1 MEEVLV
7 PIISVL
13 MVFGLPMYW
22 VKRRYDLREK
32 EKLRELEGGP
42 APKELEALRHERKLL
57 TERIENL
64 ESIVC
69 SVDYE
74 LNTRL
79 ARLTEQHQLAE
90 APTGAPSERSP
101 SGAQVRAVAA
111 GERGNG
117 HTPPPSSPAVERRV
131 ASSPAVAAGPSGA
144 VAAVSDRAVRVES
157 TALDVR
163 RAAARAAALE
173 PVSDE
178 LQIGQVLDN
187 RYRIDRLIGR
197 GGMGAVYLAHD
208 EVLDELVALK
218 VVSAAHSHDPAESA
232 DRFRREAS
240 AARRIMSPNVIRIH
254 DLGQTRSGLL
264 YISMEHFAG
273 RTLAEVMQTRGPLPL
288 GELRD
293 IIGQVCDGLA
303 AAHDAGVIHR
313 DLKPHNVLVG
323 ERRAVKIIDFG
334 LAKSTFL
341 RGMTATGLIMGTPH
355 YMSPEQVKGIDV
367 DAASDIYALG
377 ALTFHAAT
385 GQPPFDGPTPIAIGF
400 AHLTEPPR
408 DPRLL
413 RPDLPDELGRAIL
426 SALAKSP
433 RERPRGAI
441 DFKRALGA

>member
-1 MEEVLV
+1 MNLVEILV
-7 PIISVL
+7 PIIAIL
-13 MVFGLPMYW
+13 MTFGLPMYW
-22 VKRRYDLREK
+22 VKRRYDLRER
-32 EKLRELEGGP
+32 EKHRQLEGGP
-42 APKELEALRHERKLL
+42 DRKELEALRQERKLL
-57 TERIENL
+57 AERIENL

-79 ARLTEQHQLAE
+79 AKLAGDQHRLESGLTPPASDRS
-90 APTGAPSERSP
+90 PTGPGERQTDGDRIERSGPGSGSGRAASP
-101 SGAQVRAVAA
+101 SGGLAPVPITSAA
-111 GERGNG
+111 
-117 HTPPPSSPAVERRV
+117 ARV
-131 ASSPAVAAGPSGA
+131 
-144 VAAVSDRAVRVES
+144 DS
-157 TALDVR
+157 TALDLR
-163 RAAARAAALE
+163 RAAARRVAPE
-173 PVSDE
+173 PVTDE
-178 LQIGQVLDN
+178 LQLGHVLDN

-208 EVLDELVALK
+208 EVLDEPVALK
-218 VVSAAHSHDPAESA
+218 VVSSAQSSDPAESA

-240 AARRIMSPNVIRIH
+240 AARRVMSPNVIRIH

-264 YISMEHFAG
+264 YISMEHFPG

-293 IIGQVCDGLA
+293 ILCQVCDGLA

-313 DLKPHNVLVG
+313 DLKPHNILVG

-355 YMSPEQVKGIDV
+355 YMSPEQVKGEDV

-385 GQPPFDGPTPIAIGF
+385 GQPPFDGNTPIAIGF
-400 AHLTEPPR
+400 AHLTQEPR

-413 RPDLPDELGRAIL
+413 RPDLPEELGQAIL
-426 SALAKSP
+426 AALAKSP
-433 RERPRGAI
+433 RERPRSAA
-441 DFKRALGA
+441 DFKKALG

>member
-32 EKLRELEGGP
+32 EKQQELQGGP
-42 APKELEALRHERKLL
+42 GVKELEALRHERKLL

-90 APTGAPSERSP
+90 APAGSP
-101 SGAQVRAVAA
+101 SQSGGSGPQVRPLSA

-117 HTPPPSSPAVERRV
+117 QTPSPSGGGERRV
-131 ASSPAVAAGPSGA
+131 TSSPAVAAGPSAA
-144 VAAVSDRAVRVES
+144 VAAVSERAARVES

-163 RAAARAAALE
+163 RAAARAAE
-173 PVSDE
+173 PVTEE

-273 RTLAEVMQTRGPLPL
+273 RTLADVMQTRGPLPL
-288 GELRD
+288 SELRD

-303 AAHDAGVIHR
+303 AAHEAGVIHR

-355 YMSPEQVKGIDV
+355 YMSPEQVKGTDV

-433 RERPRGAI
+433 RERPRGAT

>member
-1 MEEVLV
+1 MNPLEVLV
-7 PIISVL
+7 PIIAIL
-13 MVFGLPMYW
+13 MTFGLPMYW
-22 VKRRYDLREK
+22 VKRRYDLREAERK
-32 EKLRELEGGP
+32 RELKGD
-42 APKELEALRHERKLL
+42 ADPKELEALRQERKLL
-57 TERIENL
+57 SERIENL

-79 ARLTEQHQLAE
+79 AQLAGEQHRLQSGLTPPIARDGNPS
-90 APTGAPSERSP
+90 APGERVSGGDGDRVERGGSRSGSGRAATP
-101 SGAQVRAVAA
+101 SGGLASVPMAGSAA
-111 GERGNG
+111 
-117 HTPPPSSPAVERRV
+117 RV
-131 ASSPAVAAGPSGA
+131 
-144 VAAVSDRAVRVES
+144 DS
-157 TALDVR
+157 TALDLR
-163 RAAARAAALE
+163 RAAARRAPPE
-173 PVSDE
+173 PVTDE

-218 VVSAAHSHDPAESA
+218 VVSSAQSSDPAESA

-240 AARRIMSPNVIRIH
+240 AARKVMSPNVIRIH

-264 YISMEHFAG
+264 YISMEHFPG
-273 RTLAEVMQTRGPLPL
+273 RTLADVMQTRGPLPL
-288 GELRD
+288 AELRD
-293 IIGQVCDGLA
+293 ILGQVCDGLA

-313 DLKPHNVLVG
+313 DLKPHNILVG

-355 YMSPEQVKGIDV
+355 YMSPEQVKGEDV

-377 ALTFHAAT
+377 ALAFHAAT
-385 GQPPFDGPTPIAIGF
+385 GQPPFDGNTPIAVGF
-400 AHLTEPPR
+400 AHLTQVPR

-413 RPDLPDELGRAIL
+413 RPDLPEDLAQAIL
-426 SALAKSP
+426 AALAKSP
-433 RERPRGAI
+433 RERPRSAAE
-441 DFKRALGA
+441 FKKALG

>member
-7 PIISVL
+7 PIISIL
-13 MVFGLPMYW
+13 MVFGFPMYW

-32 EKLRELEGGP
+32 ERAHELGDS
-42 APKELEALRHERKLL
+42 ASRKELEDLRGERKLL
-57 TERIENL
+57 VARIENL

-74 LNTRL
+74 LNMRLSRL
-79 ARLTEQHQLAE
+79 AGEQSRLDAGQVDSKAGGASDSSRSLGEGKAADAAAPALAPPASPSPGDPPRASSSPRAPSNP
-90 APTGAPSERSP
+90 APT
-101 SGAQVRAVAA
+101 RA
-111 GERGNG
+111 
-117 HTPPPSSPAVERRV
+117 
-131 ASSPAVAAGPSGA
+131 
-144 VAAVSDRAVRVES
+144 DRPES
-157 TALDVR
+157 TALDMR
-163 RAAARAAALE
+163 RAGRRTAE

-178 LQIGQVLDN
+178 LQAGQVLDE
-187 RYRIDRLIGR
+187 RYRIERLIGR

-218 VVSAAHSHDPAESA
+218 VVASVHYQDRADST

-240 AARRIMSPNVIRIH
+240 AARRVLSPNVIRIH
-254 DLGQTRSGLL
+254 DLGQTRNGLL

-273 RTLAEVMQTRGPLPL
+273 RTLSDILDARGPLPL
-288 GELRD
+288 DELND
-293 IIGQVCDGLA
+293 IIGQVCDGLG
-303 AAHDAGVIHR
+303 AAHTAGVIHR
-313 DLKPHNVLVG
+313 DLKPQNVLVG

-355 YMSPEQVKGIDV
+355 YMSPEQVKGDEV

-385 GQPPFDGPTPIAIGF
+385 GQPPFDGNTPIAIGF
-400 AHLTEPPR
+400 AHLTEKPR

-413 RPDLPDELGRAIL
+413 RPDLPEQLGRVIL
-426 SALAKSP
+426 AALAKSP
-433 RERPRGAI
+433 RERPRSAA
-441 DFKRALGA
+441 DFKRALG

>member
-7 PIISVL
+7 PIISIL
-13 MVFGLPMYW
+13 MVFGFPMYW

-32 EKLRELEGGP
+32 ERAHQLGDSTSR
-42 APKELEALRHERKLL
+42 KELEDLRGERKLL
-57 TERIENL
+57 VARIENL

-74 LNTRL
+74 LNMRLSRL
-79 ARLTEQHQLAE
+79 AGEQSRLDAGKVDSGLGGASEPNRSLGEAKTANVAAPALAP
-90 APTGAPSERSP
+90 ASPTGDPPRTSSSP
-101 SGAQVRAVAA
+101 RA
-111 GERGNG
+111 
-117 HTPPPSSPAVERRV
+117 PSSPAPR
-131 ASSPAVAAGPSGA
+131 P
-144 VAAVSDRAVRVES
+144 ES

-163 RAAARAAALE
+163 RAGRRTAE
-173 PVSDE
+173 PASDE
-178 LQIGQVLDN
+178 LQSGQVLDE
-187 RYRIDRLIGR
+187 RYRIERLIGR

-218 VVSAAHSHDPAESA
+218 VVASVHYQDRADST

-240 AARRIMSPNVIRIH
+240 AARRVLSPNVIRIH
-254 DLGQTRSGLL
+254 DLGQTRNGLL

-273 RTLAEVMQTRGPLPL
+273 RTLSDILDTRGPLPL
-288 GELRD
+288 DELND
-293 IIGQVCDGLA
+293 IIGQVCDGLG
-303 AAHDAGVIHR
+303 AAHTAGVIHR
-313 DLKPHNVLVG
+313 DLKPQNVLVG

-355 YMSPEQVKGIDV
+355 YMSPEQVKGDEV

-385 GQPPFDGPTPIAIGF
+385 GQPPFDGNTPIAIGF
-400 AHLTEPPR
+400 AHLTEKPR

-413 RPDLPDELGRAIL
+413 RPDLPEQLGRVIL
-426 SALAKSP
+426 AALAKSP
-433 RERPRGAI
+433 RERPRSAA
-441 DFKRALGA
+441 DFKRALG

>member
-1 MEEVLV
+1 
-7 PIISVL
+7 
-13 MVFGLPMYW
+13 
-22 VKRRYDLREK
+22 
-32 EKLRELEGGP
+32 
-42 APKELEALRHERKLL
+42 
-57 TERIENL
+57 
-64 ESIVC
+64 
-69 SVDYE
+69 
-74 LNTRL
+74 
-79 ARLTEQHQLAE
+79 
-90 APTGAPSERSP
+90 
-101 SGAQVRAVAA
+101 VRAAS
-111 GERGNG
+111 ERGNG
-117 HTPPPSSPAVERRV
+117 QTPSPGGGERRV
-131 ASSPAVAAGPSGA
+131 TSSPAVASGPSAA
-144 VAAVSDRAVRVES
+144 VAAVSERAARVES

-163 RAAARAAALE
+163 RAAARAAE
-173 PVSDE
+173 PVTEE

-288 GELRD
+288 SELRD

-303 AAHDAGVIHR
+303 AAHEAGVIHR

-355 YMSPEQVKGIDV
+355 YMSPEQVKGTDV

-426 SALAKSP
+426 SALSKSP
-433 RERPRGAI
+433 RERPRSAI
-441 DFKRALGA
+441 DFKRALGG

>member
-1 MEEVLV
+1 MLVELLV
-7 PIISVL
+7 PLFSIL

-22 VKRRYDLREK
+22 VKRRYDLREAERK
-32 EKLRELEGGP
+32 RQLEAGP
-42 APKELEALRHERKLL
+42 EGKELEALRQERKLL
-57 TERIENL
+57 SERIENL

-79 ARLTEQHQLAE
+79 ARLASDQARLESGLA
-90 APTGAPSERSP
+90 PPSSGSGSP
-101 SGAQVRAVAA
+101 SGAGPRAVGDSDRIERDGSGA
-111 GERGNG
+111 GPGSGSGR
-117 HTPPPSSPAVERRV
+117 A
-131 ASSPAVAAGPSGA
+131 ASSGGLASVPMTASAA
-144 VAAVSDRAVRVES
+144 RVES
-157 TALDVR
+157 TALDLR
-163 RAAARAAALE
+163 RAAARRAPAE
-173 PVSDE
+173 PLTDE
-178 LQIGQVLDN
+178 LQVGQVLDN

-218 VVSAAHSHDPAESA
+218 VVSSAQSSDPAESA

-240 AARRIMSPNVIRIH
+240 AARRVMSPNVIRIH

-264 YISMEHFAG
+264 YISMEHFPG
-273 RTLAEVMQTRGPLPL
+273 RTLADVMQTRGPLPL
-288 GELRD
+288 VELRD
-293 IIGQVCDGLA
+293 ILGQVCDGLA

-355 YMSPEQVKGIDV
+355 YMSPEQVKGEDV

-377 ALTFHAAT
+377 ALSFHAAT
-385 GQPPFDGPTPIAIGF
+385 GQPPFDGNTPIAIGF
-400 AHLTEPPR
+400 AHLTQPPR

-413 RPDLPDELGRAIL
+413 RPDLPEEMGQIIL
-426 SALAKSP
+426 AALAKAP
-433 RERPRGAI
+433 RERPRSAGE
-441 DFKRALGA
+441 FKKALGC

>member
-1 MEEVLV
+1 MLVELLV
-7 PIISVL
+7 PIIAIL
-13 MVFGLPMYW
+13 MTFGLPMYW
-22 VKRRYDLREK
+22 VKRRYDLREAARK
-32 EKLRELEGGP
+32 RQLEGGSEAKELEG
-42 APKELEALRHERKLL
+42 LRQERKLL
-57 TERIENL
+57 AERIENL

-79 ARLTEQHQLAE
+79 ARLASEQARLE
-90 APTGAPSERSP
+90 SGMTSSSRSGSPTGSGPRPLSDSERLEHGGSGGSGSGSGRAASP
-101 SGAQVRAVAA
+101 SGGLSSVPMTASAA
-111 GERGNG
+111 
-117 HTPPPSSPAVERRV
+117 RV
-131 ASSPAVAAGPSGA
+131 
-144 VAAVSDRAVRVES
+144 DS
-157 TALDVR
+157 TALDLR
-163 RAAARAAALE
+163 RAAARRAPPE
-173 PVSDE
+173 PVTDE

-218 VVSAAHSHDPAESA
+218 VVSSAQSSDPTESA

-240 AARRIMSPNVIRIH
+240 AARKVMSPNVIRIH

-264 YISMEHFAG
+264 YISMEHFPG
-273 RTLAEVMQTRGPLPL
+273 RTLADVMQTRGPLPL
-288 GELRD
+288 AELRD
-293 IIGQVCDGLA
+293 ILGQVCDGLA

-355 YMSPEQVKGIDV
+355 YMSPEQVKGEDV
-367 DAASDIYALG
+367 NAASDIYALG
-377 ALTFHAAT
+377 ALAFHAAT
-385 GQPPFDGPTPIAIGF
+385 GQPPFDGNTPIAVGF
-400 AHLTEPPR
+400 AHLTQAPR

-413 RPDLPDELGRAIL
+413 RPDLTEELGQIIL
-426 SALAKSP
+426 AALAKAP
-433 RERPRGAI
+433 RERPRSAA
-441 DFKRALGA
+441 DFKKALG